1 MWTTQFNT
9 GQTKCSKCLKKISKT
24 IYKMVILFIMVP
36 VFFNDEIVFY

>member
-1 MWTTQFNT
+1 MDDAIQHWADQML
-9 GQTKCSKCLKKISKT
+9 KMLKKISKT